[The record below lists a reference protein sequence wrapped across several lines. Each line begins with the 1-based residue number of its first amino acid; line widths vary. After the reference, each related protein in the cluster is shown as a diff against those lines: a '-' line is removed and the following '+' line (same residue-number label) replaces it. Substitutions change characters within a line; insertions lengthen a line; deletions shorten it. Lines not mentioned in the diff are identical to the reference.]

1 MTEEWPNQVETII
14 RTNEGK
20 SVFERFW
27 VENGRTLVPARF
39 TPPWIRTTLRL
50 QLDGALPMTQSP

>member
-20 SVFERFW
+20 PVFYRFW
-27 VENGRTLVPARF
+27 VENGRSQAGRERSSTVTFL
-39 TPPWIRTTLRL
+39 
-50 QLDGALPMTQSP
+50 G